1 MLDILRRLVQA
12 VTDAATLDEA
22 LTIIV
27 TRIKDTM
34 QTGVCS
40 VYLLDESTDRW
51 LLMATDG
58 LNPDSV
64 RQASLAKTEGLVG
77 TVGSRGELVNLDDA
91 PNHPAF
97 RFLQETGEEIFQ
109 SFLGVPIVHQRQIL
123 GVLVVQQTT
132 QRKFS
137 DDEEALLVTVA
148 AQISAL
154 IAHAKVSGR
163 LHLSHADG
171 EKTD

>member
-34 QTGVCS
+34 QAGVCS

-58 LNPDSV
+58 LNPDAV
-64 RQASLAKTEGLVG
+64 RSASLA
-77 TVGSRGELVNLDDA
+77 RN
-91 PNHPAF
+91 
-97 RFLQETGEEIFQ
+97 
-109 SFLGVPIVHQRQIL
+109 
-123 GVLVVQQTT
+123 
-132 QRKFS
+132 
-137 DDEEALLVTVA
+137 
-148 AQISAL
+148 
-154 IAHAKVSGR
+154 
-163 LHLSHADG
+163 
-171 EKTD
+171 

>member
-27 TRIKDTM
+27 IRIKQTM
-34 QTGVCS
+34 QTGVSS

-58 LNPDSV
+58 LNPESV
-64 RQASLAKTEGLVG
+64 RSASLAKTEGLVG
-77 TVGSRGELVNLDDA
+77 TVSRGELVNLDDA

-97 RFLQETGEEIFQ
+97 RFYR
-109 SFLGVPIVHQRQIL
+109 SR
-123 GVLVVQQTT
+123 
-132 QRKFS
+132 
-137 DDEEALLVTVA
+137 
-148 AQISAL
+148 
-154 IAHAKVSGR
+154 
-163 LHLSHADG
+163 
-171 EKTD
+171 

>member
-27 TRIKDTM
+27 TRIKGTM

-58 LNPDSV
+58 LNPSSV
-64 RQASLAKTEGLVG
+64 RVASLAKTEGLVG

-97 RFLQETGEEIFQ
+97 RFCGK
-109 SFLGVPIVHQRQIL
+109 
-123 GVLVVQQTT
+123 LV
-132 QRKFS
+132 RRSSSLF
-137 DDEEALLVTVA
+137 
-148 AQISAL
+148 
-154 IAHAKVSGR
+154 
-163 LHLSHADG
+163 
-171 EKTD
+171 